1 MKGQFFISGIVVI
14 AVILIVSMNYANS
27 AEELRIELGNDLAFD
42 NYKNAYERAVPDNWE
57 FTDYVN
63 RTEIGICVSDPADT
77 DISNTSVQ
85 FTGGPGD
92 PASCVELKT
101 SSGIMINIS
110 SPLSS
115 CWLLVKPSTLPNYDS
130 LNCTEFYVYHGVSSS
145 TTISVDPPYTS
156 SDGTKFHYESI
167 ETSPGTHFLSNYRAK
182 NIFVNEISVDSDGNY
197 TVTYKSNQIDYTGE
211 L

>member
-57 FTDYVN
+57 FVNHVN
-63 RTEIGICVSDPADT
+63 RTKIGLCVSNTGAT
-77 DISNTSVQ
+77 EYINTSIQYVVSEVGSYCTTLRPQ
-85 FTGGPGD
+85 TGITVNVDSATP
-92 PASCVELKT
+92 P
-101 SSGIMINIS
+101 
-110 SPLSS
+110 
-115 CWLLVKPSTLPNYDS
+115 CWLLIQPSAHTALFDDHR
-130 LNCTEFYVYHGVSSS
+130 CIEFYVYYGVPASYS
-145 TTISVDPPYTS
+145 TLESAGSPQN
-156 SDGTKFHYESI
+156 GTKFHSESI

-182 NIFVNEISVDSDGNY
+182 NIFVSETSVDSDGNY

>member
-42 NYKNAYERAVPDNWE
+42 NYKNAYERAVPDDWE
-57 FTDYVN
+57 FVNYVGRNKIGVCVSATTYSNYVN
-63 RTEIGICVSDPADT
+63 FSDVKFTACGSVCSEKLKSSVTHVGVDET
-77 DISNTSVQ
+77 DEQT
-85 FTGGPGD
+85 
-92 PASCVELKT
+92 L
-101 SSGIMINIS
+101 MI
-110 SPLSS
+110 
-115 CWLLVKPSTLPNYDS
+115 KPSLTDAVFDDK
-130 LNCTEFYVYHGVSSS
+130 NCTEFFIY
-145 TTISVDPPYTS
+145 
-156 SDGTKFHYESI
+156 SDGPDVIGSIPADESYAEANGTKFHYESI

>member
-42 NYKNAYERAVPDNWE
+42 NYKNAYERAVPDDWE
-57 FTDYVN
+57 FVNYASRNKIGVCVSNPTYSNYVN
-63 RTEIGICVSDPADT
+63 FT
-77 DISNTSVQ
+77 DVQ
-85 FTGGPGD
+85 FTACGTD
-92 PASCVELKT
+92 CSEELK
-101 SSGIMINIS
+101 SSVTHVGLDETDEQTLMI
-110 SPLSS
+110 
-115 CWLLVKPSTLPNYDS
+115 KPSLTNAVFDDK
-130 LNCTEFYVYHGVSSS
+130 NCTEFFIYSDGPTVIDEIV
-145 TTISVDPPYTS
+145 VDESYAEAN
-156 SDGTKFHYESI
+156 GTKFHSESI

-182 NIFVNEISVDSDGNY
+182 NIFVSETSVDSDGNY